1 MAEKILQTAPS
12 DYISVIVNFKNLRFM
27 TLIKENYLISDLIRE
42 VENTFAKLCS
52 VKVKIKTLK
61 NSVNAVLP
69 DWYPVAPLIRNQDE
83 IFAFTDNAAEVLNID
98 LTKHGNCGSIA
109 VSPLGSGIMPDSGFT
124 SPIVKPRTFRGS
136 DGPLER
142 KGMDGDGVERQ
153 KRSDE
158 NFSQDEG
165 NELLSEI
172 FSLQDHK
179 NDMQVRGQGKKL
191 VGNLR
196 TNTTDS
202 EKERESSLEVEQARK
217 TFGKTQKTKTA
228 GKNFQETTTSP
239 RNEIMDKSPN
249 EPDSL
254 VGQEKT
260 VKNSFDDNQ
269 GKKEVYKSKKKT
281 VASDSE
287 SSSDSSSESSWKSNE
302 CTNKAHEIKNA
313 SQQNK
318 SSQNNDNVESFGAAR
333 KAKETEKASEVTK
346 STGSA
351 QNKGGTQ
358 KLNIKRKNGSFNMRA
373 KLFQENNIQGAAG
386 HESDSS
392 DDSTD
397 NEEMDVD
404 KKHGNKN
411 IKLALSSRKRA
422 KVSGEKN
429 DENMEVD
436 AENVTKENSE
446 LVSKTGKVKSA
457 ANTGNKESESSDS
470 SLVVDEGGGGGS
482 SKEKAKTTGVE
493 SKEIEN
499 GKDASAKV
507 SAKKGKKIGEKT
519 MIADEQDDCNKITG
533 KKTDD
538 SKNRKGKETKASETS
553 TPTKSSGNAIP
564 KIMFIN
570 DKDMQESSSDDES
583 AVGTQEGKTK
593 KVKGEMSASNKKD
606 HTGKESMKNES
617 KGDTKKLDTKS
628 GTAKKDQS
636 RKDESSSDSSGSSSD
651 SDEREPSKKPKNNN
665 EKKNDN
671 AFKNRIKVMDITM
684 KDTAKETEN
693 VKETNVGKKDENN
706 DVKKA
711 KPDEESDLTSVSDS
725 SWSSSDDEDKE
736 VKTTNVKTLKNKN
749 ETATRAVKDE
759 SPTDVVDGVK
769 SKSKNDNPTTPAP
782 KSISKGGVEDN
793 TTKVKGKRKDAVKND
808 DKDKQTNL
816 DAAPS
821 PAKSVRHKK
830 SKENSNKNTFAS
842 PAKSIARSKKGGL
855 SKTNAD
861 EAKDTEVDAK
871 SESSVSTLKAPYTQL
886 PAKDK
891 AKGHSESGGS
901 DDDAVKKGKEI
912 LKVGKK
918 KGKHN
923 STDKKTGHVVT
934 TSADQIEPKDPKTSI
949 LFPQTPTTR
958 KKAALLSASKVASWL
973 LSNPVTEDVADVTSN
988 ETKSPQTRS
997 KNKTKDNIT
1006 NLLEPTN
1013 NETALKPPK
1022 KNSKNKS
1029 KENVPKVESIVDKI
1043 DSDKTLLSPKG
1054 ATLSQKR
1061 KLDEVSEQEQS
1072 IKSKKN
1078 KKKKSEGKKN
1088 EKQQLNE
1095 ETQGAE
1101 IECKRTEIEC
1111 DTHSNRSYGTDL
1123 FFCET
1128 TFLFSCK
1135 QNKNIILMKPV
1146 FEKDTKLSLFSS
1158 PRMKQL
1164 TCDCKLIIEK
1174 KL

>member
-1 MAEKILQTAPS
+1 
-12 DYISVIVNFKNLRFM
+12 
-27 TLIKENYLISDLIRE
+27 
-42 VENTFAKLCS
+42 
-52 VKVKIKTLK
+52 
-61 NSVNAVLP
+61 
-69 DWYPVAPLIRNQDE
+69 
-83 IFAFTDNAAEVLNID
+83 
-98 LTKHGNCGSIA
+98 
-109 VSPLGSGIMPDSGFT
+109 
-124 SPIVKPRTFRGS
+124 
-136 DGPLER
+136 
-142 KGMDGDGVERQ
+142 MDRDGVERQ
-153 KRSDE
+153 KRTDE

-179 NDMQVRGQGKKL
+179 NDMQVRGQGKKP

-202 EKERESSLEVEQARK
+202 EKEMESSLEVDQARK

-228 GKNFQETTTSP
+228 GKNFLETTNAP
-239 RNEIMDKSPN
+239 RNEIMDKSQN

-254 VGQEKT
+254 VGQEKI
-260 VKNSFDDNQ
+260 VKNSVDDSQ
-269 GKKEVYKSKKKT
+269 GKKEVYKSKEKT

-302 CTNKAHEIKNA
+302 CTNKAHEIIKIA
-313 SQQNK
+313 SEQNK
-318 SSQNNDNVESFGAAR
+318 SSQNNDNLESFGAAR
-333 KAKETEKASEVTK
+333 KAKETEKASEATK
-346 STGSA
+346 STESA
-351 QNKGGTQ
+351 QNKGGAP

-386 HESDSS
+386 QESDSS

-397 NEEMDVD
+397 NEEMDVH
-404 KKHGNKN
+404 KKHENKDT
-411 IKLALSSRKRA
+411 KLALSSKKRA

-429 DENMEVD
+429 DENMEVG
-436 AENVTKENSE
+436 AENVREENSE
-446 LVSKTGKVKSA
+446 LVSKTGQDKSA
-457 ANTGNKESESSDS
+457 ANKGNKESESSDS
-470 SLVVDEGGGGGS
+470 SLENDDMVVDEGGGRGNN
-482 SKEKAKTTGVE
+482 KEKAKATGVE

-519 MIADEQDDCNKITG
+519 MIVDEHGDCNKIREDTG

-538 SKNRKGKETKASETS
+538 GKNRKETKASETS
-553 TPTKSSGNAIP
+553 TPTKSRGNAIP
-564 KIMFIN
+564 KIVFIN
-570 DKDMQESSSDDES
+570 DKDMQESSSDNES
-583 AVGTQEGKTK
+583 AVGTHEGKTK
-593 KVKGEMSASNKKD
+593 KVKGELSACNKKD
-606 HTGKESMKNES
+606 HTGKESMKSES
-617 KGDTKKLDTKS
+617 KGDTKTLDTKS
-628 GTAKKDQS
+628 GTTKKDQS

-671 AFKNRIKVMDITM
+671 ASKNRIKVMDITM

-693 VKETNVGKKDENN
+693 VKETNVGKKGEN

-711 KPDEESDLTSVSDS
+711 KPDEESDLASVSDS
-725 SWSSSDDEDKE
+725 SWSSSDDEDME

-759 SPTDVVDGVK
+759 SLTAVVDGAK

-782 KSISKGGVEDN
+782 KCASKGGVEDN

-855 SKTNAD
+855 SKTKAN

-901 DDDAVKKGKEI
+901 DDDAVKKGEEI

-923 STDKKTGHVVT
+923 STDKKTGH
-934 TSADQIEPKDPKTSI
+934 
-949 LFPQTPTTR
+949 
-958 KKAALLSASKVASWL
+958 
-973 LSNPVTEDVADVTSN
+973 
-988 ETKSPQTRS
+988 
-997 KNKTKDNIT
+997 
-1006 NLLEPTN
+1006 
-1013 NETALKPPK
+1013 
-1022 KNSKNKS
+1022 
-1029 KENVPKVESIVDKI
+1029 
-1043 DSDKTLLSPKG
+1043 
-1054 ATLSQKR
+1054 
-1061 KLDEVSEQEQS
+1061 
-1072 IKSKKN
+1072 
-1078 KKKKSEGKKN
+1078 GK
-1088 EKQQLNE
+1088 
-1095 ETQGAE
+1095 
-1101 IECKRTEIEC
+1101 C
-1111 DTHSNRSYGTDL
+1111 S
-1123 FFCET
+1123 
-1128 TFLFSCK
+1128 
-1135 QNKNIILMKPV
+1135 
-1146 FEKDTKLSLFSS
+1146 
-1158 PRMKQL
+1158 
-1164 TCDCKLIIEK
+1164 
-1174 KL
+1174 